1 MENLER
7 KKKVSPAG
15 LRKRSLY
22 IALGFMLVFDS
33 IFFALLN
40 IELLH
45 LNLKELWPVI
55 VINAGLAFL
64 VSDLFIYKKIR
75 AVFLSVC
82 RAFCSGNYFP
92 AFFASCVSYFVCKI
106 YFGFLANSPFCSGN
120 SSYSCLWS
128 SKNKQRG
135 ISVYKG

>member
-7 KKKVSPAG
+7 TKKVSPAG

-75 AVFLSVC
+75 AVFLFPSVALFVLGILLILVYGVQ
-82 RAFCSGNYFP
+82 RINSEEFP
-92 AFFASCVSYFVCKI
+92 YIKDD
-106 YFGFLANSPFCSGN
+106 
-120 SSYSCLWS
+120 SSDDSF
-128 SKNKQRG
+128 
-135 ISVYKG
+135 